1 MLKNRAPGSTPEKS
15 PDKLIGMRGTDT
27 KQASMLS
34 LLTPEKRVPA
44 NHPLRVVK
52 LLAEAALKELSP
64 LFDGMYSIVG
74 RPSIPPERLLKASLL
89 MAFYT
94 LRSERLFCEQLDYNI
109 LFRWFLDMN
118 MEEPSFDHSTFS
130 KNRERLIAHQVA
142 KEFFLSVVAQ
152 AQAAGLM
159 SDEHFTV
166 DGTLIEAWA
175 SMKSFRKKDEQP
187 GDRPPPDDAGNPTV
201 DFHKEKRS
209 NETHRSTTDRD
220 AKLARKGKGK
230 EAKLSYSQHAL
241 MENRHGLLVDLRI
254 AEANGTAE
262 RDMALEM
269 VGERLP
275 GTKRITLGG
284 DKGYDTKDFVEE
296 CGWRN
301 ITPHVAQN
309 ITEHRGSAI
318 DERTTRHVG
327 YAVSQRIRK
336 RVEEIFGWTKTVA
349 NFRRTRFKGPKRT
362 ELASYF
368 VGAAYNLLR
377 MGRLLEA
384 AA

>member
-1 MLKNRAPGSTPEKS
+1 
-15 PDKLIGMRGTDT
+15 MRGTDT

-34 LLTPEKRVPA
+34 LLTPEKRVPPA
-44 NHPLRVVK
+44 HPLRAVK
-52 LLAEAALKELSP
+52 AMAEAALKDLSP
-64 LFDGMYSIVG
+64 LFDAMYSTVG
-74 RPSIPPERLLKASLL
+74 RSSIPPERLLKASLL
-89 MAFYT
+89 MALYT
-94 LRSERLFCEQLDYNI
+94 IRSERMFCEQLDYNI
-109 LFRWFLDMN
+109 LFRWFLDMS

-130 KNRERLIAHQVA
+130 KNRDRLIAHDVA
-142 KEFFLSVVAQ
+142 KEFFLTIVAQ
-152 AQAAGLM
+152 ARGAGLM

-175 SMKSFRKKDEQP
+175 SIKSFRKKNEAPD
-187 GDRPPPDDAGNPTV
+187 DRTPPDDPGNPTV

-209 NETHRSTTDRD
+209 NATHESKTDPE

-241 MENRHGLLVDLRI
+241 MENRSGLLVDLRI

-262 RDMALEM
+262 RAMALEM
-269 VGERLP
+269 VGDRVP

-296 CGWRN
+296 CSWRKV
-301 ITPHVAQN
+301 TPHVAQN
-309 ITEHRGSAI
+309 ITQQRDSAI
-318 DERTTRHVG
+318 DGRTTRHPG
-327 YAVSQRIRK
+327 YEISQRIRK

-349 NFRRTRFKGPKRT
+349 NFRRTRFKGRART
-362 ELASYF
+362 QLASYF

>member
-1 MLKNRAPGSTPEKS
+1 
-15 PDKLIGMRGTDT
+15 MRGTDT

-52 LLAEAALKELSP
+52 EMAEAALKEMSP
-64 LFDGMYSIVG
+64 LFDAMYSTVG
-74 RPSIPPERLLKASLL
+74 RSSIPPERLLKASLL

-94 LRSERLFCEQLDYNI
+94 VRSERLFCEQLDYNI

-130 KNRERLIAHQVA
+130 KNRERLIAHEVA
-142 KEFFLSVVAQ
+142 KEFFLTVVAQ
-152 AQAAGLM
+152 ARAAGLM

-175 SMKSFRKKDEQP
+175 SLKSFRKKDEKP
-187 GDRPPPDDAGNPTV
+187 GDRPPPDDPGNPTV

-209 NETHRSTTDRD
+209 NATHESTTDPD

-241 MENRHGLLVDLRI
+241 MENRNGLLIDLRI

-262 RDMALEM
+262 RDLALEM

-275 GTKRITLGG
+275 GTTRITIGG

-296 CGWRN
+296 CGWRGV
-301 ITPHVAQN
+301 TPHVAQN
-309 ITEHRGSAI
+309 ITEQRDSAI
-318 DERTTRHVG
+318 DARTTRHPG
-327 YAVSQRIRK
+327 YSMSQRIRK

-349 NFRRTRFKGPKRT
+349 NFRRTRFKGRERT

>member
-1 MLKNRAPGSTPEKS
+1 
-15 PDKLIGMRGTDT
+15 MRGTDT

-34 LLTPEKRVPA
+34 LLTPEKRVPEK
-44 NHPLRVVK
+44 HPLRAVK
-52 LLAEAALKELSP
+52 QMAEAALKELSP
-64 LFDGMYSIVG
+64 LFDAMYSTEG
-74 RPSIPPERLLKASLL
+74 RSSIPPERLLKASLL

-94 LRSERLFCEQLDYNI
+94 VRSERLFCEQLDYNI

-130 KNRERLIAHQVA
+130 KNRDRLIAHEIA
-142 KEFFLSVVAQ
+142 KEFFLTIVAQ
-152 AQAAGLM
+152 ARGAGLM
-159 SDEHFTV
+159 SDDHFTV

-175 SMKSFRKKDEQP
+175 SLKSFRKKDEKP
-187 GDRPPPDDAGNPTV
+187 GDRPPPDDQGNPSV

-209 NETHRSTTDRD
+209 NATHESTTDPD

-241 MENRHGLLVDLRI
+241 MENRNGLLVDLRI

-262 RDMALEM
+262 RDLALEM
-269 VGERLP
+269 VGDRLP

-284 DKGYDTKDFVEE
+284 DKGFDTKDFVEE
-296 CGWRN
+296 CVWRN
-301 ITPHVAQN
+301 VTPHVAQN
-309 ITEHRGSAI
+309 ITEQRGSAI
-318 DERTTRHVG
+318 DGRTTRHPG
-327 YAVSQRIRK
+327 YGISQRIRK

-349 NFRRTRFKGPKRT
+349 NFRRTRFKGRERT
-362 ELASYF
+362 ELASYV

-384 AA
+384 AT